1 MNEHGNGAARAS
13 TSKHASTGTG
23 KQASAGNQAE
33 RASKDELTAMLASKL
48 IGGATGKTGKAG
60 DEADRSSH
68 TEGIGIGWTVFGYLI
83 SGMIAYGA
91 IGWLIGKA
99 VHVSLLFPIGMLT
112 GIALSVGYVIHRYGR
127 QGSVERN
134 DR

>member
-1 MNEHGNGAARAS
+1 MSEHGKDAAKPGRTSDADSRA
-13 TSKHASTGTG
+13 
-23 KQASAGNQAE
+23 
-33 RASKDELTAMLASKL
+33 
-48 IGGATGKTGKAG
+48 
-60 DEADRSSH
+60 
-68 TEGIGIGWTVFGYLI
+68 EGLGIGWTVFSYLI
-83 SGMIAYGA
+83 AGMIAYGA

-112 GIALSVGYVIHRYGR
+112 GIAISVGFVIYRYGR

>member
-1 MNEHGNGAARAS
+1 MNEHGKGAA
-13 TSKHASTGTG
+13 
-23 KQASAGNQAE
+23 QARKN
-33 RASKDELTAMLASKL
+33 D
-48 IGGATGKTGKAG
+48 G
-60 DEADRSSH
+60 DNH

-112 GIALSVGYVIHRYGR
+112 GLAISVGFVIYRYGK